1 MVNGI
6 NNFKQNNNKHSSFP
20 NKNNAIV
27 DSGASGHYFPI
38 NSPQHNSHKTNT
50 QFTITQPNGEKLVST
65 QEATLNILS
74 TLPAA
79 AKEVQIFN
87 NIKYPLISVAKLCDV
102 DCNVLFSKNK
112 VTIEHN
118 NKIIAEAPRDKLS
131 NLWTMPLENLNDC
144 NQKHDINFGM
154 NLTPKETINNNVNN
168 LIQFLYGAAGWPVIS
183 TLIKAI
189 KKGYF
194 ATWPG
199 LTVKRVRKYAD
210 NHIFTAKGH
219 MHLKRQT
226 NKHKT
231 RIKECQPA
239 ETDEAMNPKQ
249 EKGNNKTHQHFAKII
264 DTGLI
269 GLCGTDQT
277 GKLPTT
283 SRRGHKYLFVL
294 YSYDPNSILIR
305 PMKSRDEKEFLR
317 VHDEVIEYLEV
328 RGLKPSI
335 QRLDNEASKAYKHQI
350 KNHNMQYE
358 LTPAQIHRRNIAE
371 RAIQTFKNHFITI
384 LAGVDSKF
392 PKNEWDKLLPQAEI
406 TINLLR
412 SSRIN
417 PNLSAYEQMEGTF
430 DYNKTPLAPLGIKTL
445 AYEMPNSRASW
456 AEHGKE
462 GWYVGPA
469 MEHYQ
474 CYEVLIKATKG
485 IRTPPSV
492 KFFPE
497 HSEMP
502 HNSSADRILEAAK
515 QLTHALNNPAPAV
528 PFEHVGDKD
537 VTDLQKLAE
546 IFSRKATQQ
555 VEQRNNTNN
564 TSFQR
569 VGDTDNIR
577 ITRSHKHQTTTDSTP
592 SEPVEP
598 GKTIPEQQNTDNSVQ
613 RVTRTSTLL

>member
-6 NNFKQNNNKHSSFP
+6 NNLKQNNNKHSSFP

-231 RIKECQPA
+231 RIKECQPV

-335 QRLDNEASKAYKHQI
+335 QGWTMKHQ
-350 KNHNMQYE
+350 K
-358 LTPAQIHRRNIAE
+358 
-371 RAIQTFKNHFITI
+371 
-384 LAGVDSKF
+384 
-392 PKNEWDKLLPQAEI
+392 
-406 TINLLR
+406 
-412 SSRIN
+412 
-417 PNLSAYEQMEGTF
+417 
-430 DYNKTPLAPLGIKTL
+430 
-445 AYEMPNSRASW
+445 
-456 AEHGKE
+456 
-462 GWYVGPA
+462 
-469 MEHYQ
+469 
-474 CYEVLIKATKG
+474 
-485 IRTPPSV
+485 
-492 KFFPE
+492 
-497 HSEMP
+497 
-502 HNSSADRILEAAK
+502 
-515 QLTHALNNPAPAV
+515 
-528 PFEHVGDKD
+528 
-537 VTDLQKLAE
+537 
-546 IFSRKATQQ
+546 
-555 VEQRNNTNN
+555 NTN
-564 TSFQR
+564 
-569 VGDTDNIR
+569 I
-577 ITRSHKHQTTTDSTP
+577 K
-592 SEPVEP
+592 
-598 GKTIPEQQNTDNSVQ
+598 
-613 RVTRTSTLL
+613 